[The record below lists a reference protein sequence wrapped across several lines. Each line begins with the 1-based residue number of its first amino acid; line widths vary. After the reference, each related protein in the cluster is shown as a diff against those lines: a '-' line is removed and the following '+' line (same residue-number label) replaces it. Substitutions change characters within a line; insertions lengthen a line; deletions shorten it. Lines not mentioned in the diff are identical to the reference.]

1 MFSLLIQPVYA
12 QFSPVT
18 DTVTGVTN
26 LGGIFAWIINLI
38 LGIGWAL
45 VFVMGALGF
54 VQYIMSKGETK
65 AVEGARN
72 WLTSAAIGGAGLFL
86 LTTLRLIIPSLLG
99 TTNQPGLNQIG
110 PFIGN

>member
-12 QFSPVT
+12 QFEAVT
-18 DTVTGVTN
+18 QLTGVET

-86 LTTLRLIIPSLLG
+86 LTALKIIIPDLLG
-99 TTNQPGLNQIG
+99 ATGTPGSAQIG
-110 PFIGN
+110 DFID

>member
-18 DTVTGVTN
+18 QTVDGISN

-45 VFVMGALGF
+45 VFIMGALGF

-86 LTTLRLIIPSLLG
+86 LTSLKIIIPSLLG
-99 TTNQPGLNQIG
+99 TENTPGATEIG
-110 PFIGN
+110 DFIN